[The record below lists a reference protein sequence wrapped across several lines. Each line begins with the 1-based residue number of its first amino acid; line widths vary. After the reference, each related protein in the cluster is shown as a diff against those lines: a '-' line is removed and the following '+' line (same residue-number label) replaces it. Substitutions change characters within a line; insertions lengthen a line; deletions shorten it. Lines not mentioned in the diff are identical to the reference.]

1 MAMTTQERYD
11 DISKISG
18 LSENIV
24 RRVLNAEK
32 TSIEKSLRRGERAT
46 IIGRC
51 TVRPEIRKKL
61 EVGGT
66 FKDYIKLIATI
77 APSLESNV
85 NDESLLKESD
95 NESESVPSVIDY
107 SNGVRIRQIRSL
119 V

>member
-11 DISKISG
+11 DIGKISG

-51 TVRPEIRKKL
+51 TIKPEVRKKL

-95 NESESVPSVIDY
+95 DDLEIISNIEDST
-107 SNGVRIRQIRSL
+107 NGVRLRQIRSL